1 MPMEQLYSENTSNS
15 EQLKP
20 RKEKIR
26 FLLDYSKSLKIITI
40 NKNNFEILV
49 N

>member
-1 MPMEQLYSENTSNS
+1 MEQLYSENTSNS

>member
-1 MPMEQLYSENTSNS
+1 MEQLYSENTSNS

-20 RKEKIR
+20 RKVKIR
-26 FLLDYSKSLKIITI
+26 FLLDYSKSLKIIST
-40 NKNNFEILV
+40 NKTNFEILV

>member
-1 MPMEQLYSENTSNS
+1 MEQLYSENTSNS

-26 FLLDYSKSLKIITI
+26 FLLDYSKSLKIITTDR
-40 NKNNFEILV
+40 NNFEILV

>member
-1 MPMEQLYSENTSNS
+1 MEQLYSENTSNS
-15 EQLKP
+15 EQIKP

-26 FLLDYSKSLKIITI
+26 FLLDYSKSLKIITTD
-40 NKNNFEILV
+40 KTNFEILV